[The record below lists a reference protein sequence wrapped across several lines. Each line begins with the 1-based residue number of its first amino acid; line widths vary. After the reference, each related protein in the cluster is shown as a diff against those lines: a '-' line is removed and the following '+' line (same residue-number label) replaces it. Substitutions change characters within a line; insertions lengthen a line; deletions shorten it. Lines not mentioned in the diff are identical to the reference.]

1 MAGIFWREAQN
12 YDCRLLAI
20 RPSNSTIHCSTS
32 FLVSIIIC
40 IVTLFICVLAE
51 FIIYIVEYKE
61 KLMMVAGGGGGGVQ
75 WHTNLVRV
83 AAILFAL
90 LII

>member
-1 MAGIFWREAQN
+1 M
-12 YDCRLLAI
+12 
-20 RPSNSTIHCSTS
+20 
-32 FLVSIIIC
+32 
-40 IVTLFICVLAE
+40 LAE

-61 KLMMVAGGGGGGVQ
+61 KLMMVADGGGGGGVQ

>member
-1 MAGIFWREAQN
+1 M
-12 YDCRLLAI
+12 
-20 RPSNSTIHCSTS
+20 
-32 FLVSIIIC
+32 
-40 IVTLFICVLAE
+40 LAE